1 MGKAKGHAD
10 GTRFTPGG
18 LTKLGEEDFEAYIT
32 SYGRLIPITQPTIG
46 NIPSGGVVFN
56 SEQMKNLRTMWDM
69 SNLNFDGNKTLVG
82 NTHPQQIDQ
91 SQDNRIIINGMT
103 VDSGSADGQALI
115 SALRR
120 YVGNH

>member
-1 MGKAKGHAD
+1 M
-10 GTRFTPGG
+10 
-18 LTKLGEEDFEAYIT
+18 
-32 SYGRLIPITQPTIG
+32 SNGRLIPINQPTIG
-46 NIPSGGVVFN
+46 NISSGGLVFN
-56 SEQMKNLRTMWDM
+56 SEQLKSLRTMWDM
-69 SNLNFDGNKTLVG
+69 SNLNLSSTSAFAGNVQ
-82 NTHPQQIDQ
+82 PQQIDQ